1 MGLITGFTVSIV
13 NDNAAEV
20 ALLPD
25 ESESVTVTLQTPSG
39 DRCGRIQ
46 APEEIVQVTGDE
58 PDFIAVTF
66 AVPVNVPDT
75 FMVGVLSCVM
85 LSVLE
90 TPKSDVASRSGV
102 AGAAT
107 VVLLIT
113 TLDSAVPA
121 SELTP
126 PPD

>member
-1 MGLITGFTVSIV
+1 MSIV

-25 ESESVTVTLQTPSG
+25 ESESVTVTLQTPSEG
-39 DRCGRIQ
+39 HGRVQ

-58 PDFIAVTF
+58 PDFVAVTF
-66 AVPVNVPDT
+66 AVPVNVPGT
-75 FMVGVLSCVM
+75 FMVGVVSCVM

-90 TPKSDVASRSGV
+90 IPKSELASRSGV
-102 AGAAT
+102 AG
-107 VVLLIT
+107 VEIEILLIT